1 MMFNY
6 DDYKKLFID
15 WKFHAQGMLERFRST
30 IGQYIEDPWFTE
42 FIEDL
47 KRESGEFDL
56 WWSNH
61 DVQVNSET
69 YKKLKHPIAG
79 ELFFEFISFDVSD
92 NSNLK
97 LIVNTPFK
105 ESDTHIKVKLLIDK

>member
-1 MMFNY
+1 MHKGCLHDF
-6 DDYKKLFID
+6 
-15 WKFHAQGMLERFRST
+15 AQL
-30 IGQYIEDPWFTE
+30 IGQYIEDPWFIK

-47 KRESGEFDL
+47 KRESGEFNL

-61 DVQVNSET
+61 DVLINSET

-79 ELFFEFISFDVSD
+79 ELSFEFISFDVSD

-97 LIVNTPFK
+97 LIVNMPFK
-105 ESDTHIKVKLLIDK
+105 ESDTHIKVKLLLDK